1 MSISGVGSRNTYIYN
16 SRTGKLSSKDGQKDA
31 FVDYFNGDIKG
42 DEDDT
47 LNGFDRA
54 RKADIENLIE
64 TWTQVDRNLLN
75 DPAKEEYEITTEI
88 VDAVTSTVQVDGDKI
103 FTCYSGGFFTHI
115 DPSLLFHKEGPF
127 LTHEHKGYNPSDNS
141 VNIAVG
147 DVIDL
152 GNGCRLRVGENR
164 VYGEGYGYGNDERL
178 TALAWGLGALIH
190 FAEGQ
195 WSGIM
200 LEMSDKMAS
209 ESGRSDMLGGT
220 TPMLLELLRQLGVD
234 TDREFILNG
243 TKCEVRNGRLHEVG
257 DKWGVARSVRDE
269 AIRKYEEEM
278 LRPLSTWK

>member
-200 LEMSDKMAS
+200 LELNDKMAS

-243 TKCEVRNGRLHEVG
+243 TECEVRNGKIHEVG

-269 AIRKYEEEM
+269 
-278 LRPLSTWK
+278 

>member
-243 TKCEVRNGRLHEVG
+243 TKCEVRNGKIHEVG